1 MKGKAKSNPS
11 DFPRKEVP
19 VYRGET
25 EEQTC
30 RNHASVTTS
39 PELAAHRIINAAEHN
54 SGMGQHIDTPTML
67 ETLREQASAVNQG
80 DLKQAEAMLMNQAT
94 ALQTLFA
101 RLTEKALGAEYMS
114 NFEGYMRLALRAQ
127 SQSRTTL
134 ETLATIK
141 NPPIVYAKQ
150 ANIAHGHQQV
160 NNGLRAREFEF
171 EQNQLLE
178 ADNGK
183 RMDTGA
189 QATAVTSNP
198 ALEAV
203 GKVNRTQNSGG

>member
-1 MKGKAKSNPS
+1 MKEKSKSKAMI
-11 DFPRKEVP
+11 FPRKEVP
-19 VYRGET
+19 VFKGET

-30 RNHASVTTS
+30 SNHAKVTTS
-39 PELAAHRIINAAEHN
+39 PELAAHRVIHAAELN

-67 ETLREQASAVNQG
+67 ETLREQAKAVNRG
-80 DLKQAEAMLMNQAT
+80 SLEHAEAMLVNQAT

-127 SQSRTTL
+127 SQCRTTL

-160 NNGLRAREFEF
+160 NNGSRTREIEI
-171 EQNQLLE
+171 EPNQLLE
-178 ADNGK
+178 TDDGK
-183 RMDTGA
+183 RMDAGA
-189 QATAVTSNP
+189 KTTAVTSNP
-198 ALEAV
+198 ALEAM
-203 GKVNRTQNSGG
+203 GKIDRT

>member
-1 MKGKAKSNPS
+1 MKDKPKT
-11 DFPRKEVP
+11 EVP
-19 VYRGET
+19 VFPRREVPVSKGET

-30 RNHASVTTS
+30 RNHANVTTS
-39 PELAAHRIINAAEHN
+39 SELAAHRVINAAERT

-67 ETLREQASAVNQG
+67 ETLREQANAFNKG
-80 DLKQAEAMLMNQAT
+80 DLKQAEAMLVNQAT

-127 SQSRTTL
+127 SQCRTTL

-160 NNGLRAREFEF
+160 NNGSQAREIEI
-171 EQNQLLE
+171 EPNQLLE
-178 ADNGK
+178 TDNGK

-189 QATAVTSNP
+189 QATTVTSNP
-198 ALEAV
+198 ALEAM
-203 GKVNRTQNSGG
+203 GKIDRT